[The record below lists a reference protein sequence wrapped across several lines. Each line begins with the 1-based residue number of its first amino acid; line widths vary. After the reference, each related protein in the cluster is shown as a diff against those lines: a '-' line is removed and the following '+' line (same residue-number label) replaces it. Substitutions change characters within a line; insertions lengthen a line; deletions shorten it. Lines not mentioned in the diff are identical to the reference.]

1 MAGKQTDK
9 MARKPSAKRYATA
22 LFQIGLDKDKTEN
35 FGRDLQTLADA
46 LSDSAFS
53 AYLAMPKIAIGQK
66 MSVVKEG
73 LPGLDTTVHNL
84 LGLLIARG
92 DTESVH
98 MIGSEYYHLLDQ
110 QRGIEKGIVRS
121 AVPLDDAQQEQLASR
136 LGSLTGKKIEL
147 TASVDESIVAG
158 LVARVGD
165 LILDG
170 SVKTR
175 LQGLRKSLIEST

>member
-1 MAGKQTDK
+1 

-22 LFQIGLDKDKTEN
+22 LFQIGLEKGKTEN
-35 FGRDLQTLADA
+35 FGGDLQTLSDA
-46 LSDSAFS
+46 LSDNEFS

-66 MSVVKEG
+66 LSVVKEG
-73 LPGLDTTVHNL
+73 LSGLDNAVHNL
-84 LGLLIARG
+84 VGLLIARG
-92 DTESVH
+92 DTESIH
-98 MIGSEYYHLLDQ
+98 MIVSEYFDLLDQ
-110 QRGIEKGIVRS
+110 QRGIEKGVVRC

-147 TASVDESIVAG
+147 TALVDESIVAG

>member
-1 MAGKQTDK
+1 
-9 MARKPSAKRYATA
+9 
-22 LFQIGLDKDKTEN
+22 
-35 FGRDLQTLADA
+35 
-46 LSDSAFS
+46 
-53 AYLAMPKIAIGQK
+53 
-66 MSVVKEG
+66 
-73 LPGLDTTVHNL
+73 LDTTVHNL

-98 MIGSEYYHLLDQ
+98 MIGSEYSDLLDQ
-110 QRGIEKGIVRS
+110 QRGIEKGVVRS

-175 LQGLRKSLIEST
+175 LQSLRKSLIEST